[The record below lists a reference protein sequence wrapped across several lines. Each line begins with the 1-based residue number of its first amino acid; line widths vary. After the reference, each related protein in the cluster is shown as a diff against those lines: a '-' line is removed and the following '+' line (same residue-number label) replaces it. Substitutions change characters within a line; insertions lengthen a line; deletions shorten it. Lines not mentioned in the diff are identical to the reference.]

1 MKRAALGV
9 ALIVALTGPTQAG
22 QNLVWNPLETSK
34 NPLRMRQTNGL
45 RLIESR
51 P

>member
-1 MKRAALGV
+1 MKHAALGV
-9 ALIVALTGPTQAG
+9 VLIIAPIGLTQAG

-34 NPLRMRQTNGL
+34 SPLRMRQINGL
-45 RLIESR
+45 HLFASR